1 MAYQK
6 LPGIYRNSK
15 KSALKYQQEGYKKN
29 STHVDNA
36 FNVIKGKNGVT
47 NITMSEDDGSPL
59 EKGPLLAV
67 DDKGKKIK
75 MRPGKNYSFT
85 SDYIVESPI
94 AYNIGD
100 AMVQGYQ
107 SSLSAA
113 DKAAGATQVI
123 DGVACDAYGTPVGPS
138 NPSLSKADYSQPKL

>member
-1 MAYQK
+1 MVYQK
-6 LPGIYRNSK
+6 LPGIYRKSE

-29 STHVDNA
+29 SPHVNNA
-36 FNVIKGKNGVT
+36 FNVIKGEGGRT
-47 NITMSEDDGSPL
+47 DITMNEDDGSPL
-59 EKGPLLAV
+59 EKGALLAV
-67 DDKGKKIK
+67 DDKGKKT
-75 MRPGKNYSFT
+75 RLHPGKNYSFA

-94 AYNIGD
+94 TYNIGE

-113 DKAAGATQVI
+113 DRAAGATQVI